1 MIMPNKEIKA
11 VLFDIGETLV
21 SFGRVNATRLY
32 RQGARSSYDFLK
44 GLNQPVG
51 GFFYYFWRNLIHLR
65 IKRLLS
71 SIAGRDFDAL
81 ALLKKVG
88 TRKGLKLDEEQWRQL
103 AWLWYEPLSKV
114 ARTEPKAKETLTALK
129 ESGLK
134 LGIVSNTFV
143 NGCLLERHL
152 EQFGILEFF
161 PVRIYSYEFKFR
173 KPDIRI
179 FRIAAE
185 RIGEALENILFVGD
199 RIDRD
204 IKGALKTG
212 MAAALKD
219 AYTNAGKKTPKEA
232 WKINKLNELPRL
244 IEEINAKNSV
254 ECRAFRV

>member
-1 MIMPNKEIKA
+1 MPDKEIKA

-21 SFGRVNATRLY
+21 SFGRVSTARLY

-44 GLNQPVG
+44 GLDQPVG
-51 GFFYYFWRNLIHLR
+51 DFFYYFWRNLVHLR

-71 SIAGRDFDAL
+71 SMAGRDFDAL

-103 AWLWYEPLSKV
+103 AWLWYEPLSKI
-114 ARTEPKAKETLTALK
+114 ARTEPKVKETLTALK
-129 ESGLK
+129 RSGLK

-152 EQFGILEFF
+152 KQFGILEFF

-185 RIGEALENILFVGD
+185 RIGEALGNILFVGD

-204 IKGALKTG
+204 MKGAIEVG
-212 MAAALKD
+212 MAAVLKD
-219 AYTNAGKKTPKEA
+219 AYTNAGEKTPKGA
-232 WKINKLNELPRL
+232 WKINKLCELPRL

-254 ECRAFRV
+254 ERTAFSV